1 MIQDYADDPTS
12 YRKLTLA
19 EMALDFAAFDSEEDD
34 YVSNTKL
41 IIQMANKQT

>member
-1 MIQDYADDPTS
+1 
-12 YRKLTLA
+12 
-19 EMALDFAAFDSEEDD
+19 MALDFAAFDSEEGD